1 MAINRTLNQLNETL
15 GKCATELMS
24 FMIIFAIAF
33 VAYAGAG
40 YLLFGNM
47 LNDYQTFTNTLL
59 V

>member
-1 MAINRTLNQLNETL
+1 LNQLNETL